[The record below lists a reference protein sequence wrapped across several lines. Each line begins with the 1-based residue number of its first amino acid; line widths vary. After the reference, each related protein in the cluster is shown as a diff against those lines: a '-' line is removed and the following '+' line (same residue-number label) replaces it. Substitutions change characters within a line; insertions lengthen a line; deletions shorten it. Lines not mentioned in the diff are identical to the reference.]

1 MKFFALLTALSAT
14 ALASSE
20 CMGYIATYPQTGAA
34 QQTIDGSEAH
44 LVLADTLG
52 LSSGLNGD
60 QLAEKEQFFFALPQM
75 GLGSVDSNTVV
86 FSEHADDDAE
96 ALYAIGSAIDMGAI
110 QKLSDRLGQ
119 KHGAAKA
126 SLIMASTTNHIEEM
140 ISNADAQNPVTVVYA
155 PSCLRASFKEKR
167 GSRATSSKKKQ
178 AIGIARFGS
187 EDECNEKT
195 NNCTGNGTCSKG
207 RGESAYTCKCK
218 TGRGG
223 KLCQKQDISV
233 QFQLFFWTAVVALI
247 TITLGIKLMMSVG
260 TEPLPGVLGK

>member
-1 MKFFALLTALSAT
+1 MKFFALLSALSAT
-14 ALASSE
+14 AIASSE

-34 QQTIDGSEAH
+34 QQSINGAEAH

-52 LSSGLNGD
+52 LSSGLNGN

-75 GLGSVDSNTVV
+75 GLGPVDSHTVL
-86 FSEHADDDAE
+86 FSDHANDDSG
-96 ALYAIGSAIDMGAI
+96 ALYAIESAIDMGAI
-110 QKLSDRLGQ
+110 QKLSHRLEQ

-126 SLIMASTTNHIEEM
+126 SLIMSSSSSHIEEL
-140 ISNADAQNPVTVVYA
+140 ISNADEKNPVTVVYA
-155 PSCLRASFKEKR
+155 PSCLRATNKEKR
-167 GSRATSSKKKQ
+167 GGLPASKKKQ

-195 NNCTGNGTCSKG
+195 NNCSGHGACSKG

-223 KLCQKQDISV
+223 KLCQKQDVSV

-260 TEPLPGVLGK
+260 SEPLPGVLGK